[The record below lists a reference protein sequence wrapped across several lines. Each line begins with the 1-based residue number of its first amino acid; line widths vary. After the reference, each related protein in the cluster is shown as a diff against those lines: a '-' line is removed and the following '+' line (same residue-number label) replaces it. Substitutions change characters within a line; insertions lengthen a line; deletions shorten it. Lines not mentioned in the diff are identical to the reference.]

1 MSTIPRPRPGPI
13 VGSIGRVEHQKG
25 FDTLIRA
32 VAEVDGATLCIVGD
46 GRDRA
51 ALERLADDVGI
62 RDRLVWTGW
71 REDARSFLGVF
82 DVFALPSRFE
92 GFPLA
97 VLEALLARSAVA
109 AADVGSTAE
118 VVRNGETGLLV
129 PPDDAPA
136 LARAI
141 RRLLDDRDLRERL
154 GANGRELVLRRFTA
168 AHMARRFE
176 SLYDEVVR

>member
-1 MSTIPRPRPGPI
+1 
-13 VGSIGRVEHQKG
+13 V
-25 FDTLIRA
+25 
-32 VAEVDGATLCIVGD
+32 
-46 GRDRA
+46 
-51 ALERLADDVGI
+51 
-62 RDRLVWTGW
+62 VWTGW

-97 VLEALLARSAVA
+97 VLEALLARSAVVA
-109 AADVGSTAE
+109 AEVGSTAE
-118 VVRNGETGLLV
+118 VVRDGETGLLV
-129 PPDDAPA
+129 PPDDPPA

-154 GANGRELVLRRFTA
+154 AANGRELVLRRFTA

-176 SLYDEVVR
+176 SLYDEVAR